1 MGQEARCTVRLR
13 HTVSEGK
20 ALLETGDLVFRGEDG
35 LRLKLPFREMR
46 SVEAVD
52 GNLLVESEDGL
63 AVFEL
68 GTQAEKWAHRILN
81 PKGLLDKLGVKRG
94 MKVAVLGVD
103 DPAFLADLRA
113 RTEDISLEQPASA
126 TDAIFV
132 AVNDPSGLDG
142 LVALKRAIKPD
153 GAVWVVFRKG
163 RKDFNENDILRGGLA
178 AGLVDVKVVRFS
190 DTHTASKFVIR
201 KAERGCLQ

>member
-1 MGQEARCTVRLR
+1 MGQEARCTVRFQD
-13 HTVSEGK
+13 TVSEGN
-20 ALLETGDLVFRGEDG
+20 ALLETDDLVFRGDEG
-35 LRLKLPFREMR
+35 LRLKLPFEEMR
-46 SVEAVD
+46 SVKALD
-52 GNLLVESEDGL
+52 GELHLQLADGP

-68 GTQAEKWAHRILN
+68 GGQAEKWAHRILN
-81 PKGLLDKLGVKRG
+81 PKGLLDKLGVKPG

-113 RTEDISLEQPASA
+113 RTEDISFEQPASA

-132 AVNDPSGLDG
+132 AVNDPSGLDC
-142 LVALKRAIKPD
+142 LAALKRAIRPD

-163 RKDFNENDILRGGLA
+163 RKDFNQNDILRGGLA

-201 KAERGCLQ
+201 KAERGRLQ